1 MKGLTS
7 IGEMLS
13 KYSPSTW
20 GVNLSLMKLSN
31 WVHRQSQANACCV
44 RFIIEDFFQSMLPS
58 VQYYIEYIINM
69 CALHINLIDHDIYFK
84 IQSSNY
90 GPLTANQGPLQQKN
104 HGRRVGSVTKRTQ
117 ATRTNRNATNDQR
130 NFLKE
135 KLNSPP
141 GLWNN
146 NTIWLA

>member
-1 MKGLTS
+1 MDERFDINWRDVVKVFSVHMRG
-7 IGEMLS
+7 
-13 KYSPSTW
+13 KFV
-20 GVNLSLMKLSN
+20 VNEVVKLSAQTKSGKCMLCTFYN
-31 WVHRQSQANACCV
+31 RG
-44 RFIIEDFFQSMLPS
+44 FFQSMLPS

-141 GLWNN
+141 GL
-146 NTIWLA
+146 